1 MKRLFKYT
9 LPALIACPMM
19 LAACSEWTEPESI
32 TLRYP
37 SIEEQNPELYAQYLE
52 SLNAFKASEHSIVI
66 VSMNNLS
73 TAPANQSQHLT
84 ALPDSVDYICLNNI
98 FDVNEMHITEMDEV
112 RKKGT
117 KVVGLVDFDAIES
130 AWQAILKKEAEDA
143 ANAETPEEGSEP
155 ESNNESESEDE
166 TTDEDPAIV
175 NARRFIEYC
184 KKETARQLDTINA
197 LGTDGIVMNFTGFD
211 LNSLL
216 QDEEKTAAETERQG
230 AFFNLLA
237 EWKVAHADK
246 ELIFKG
252 SPQNVIDKE
261 ILVESRYIIINAHSA
276 KNLYEMSYLV
286 LMASGKDVPTD
297 RFIMEVTTP
306 YISSTGDQYG
316 LVDGAS
322 AIVAAAEWTLQ
333 EEVADYVKAGISI
346 DGVEQ
351 DYFNPAKIYTNVREA
366 INILSPT
373 AK

>member
-1 MKRLFKYT
+1 MKKIFKHT
-9 LPALIACPMM
+9 LPALIACLMM
-19 LAACSEWTEPESI
+19 LAACSDWTEPESI

-37 SIEEQNPELYAQYLE
+37 SIQEQNPALYTQYLK
-52 SLNAFKASEHSIVI
+52 SLNDFKSSEHAIVI

-84 ALPDSVDYICLNNI
+84 ALPDSIDYICLNNI

-117 KVVGLVDFDAIES
+117 KVLGLINFDAIES
-130 AWQAILKKEAEDA
+130 AWQAILEKEAEDA
-143 ANAETPEEGSEP
+143 SNTETSEKENELESENETP
-155 ESNNESESEDE
+155 
-166 TTDEDPAIV
+166 DEDPAIV

-184 KKETARQLDTINA
+184 KEETARQLDAINA
-197 LGTDGIVMNFTGFD
+197 LGTDGIVINFTGFD

-216 QDEEKTAAETERQG
+216 QDEEKTAAETARQG
-230 AFFNLLA
+230 AFFNLLT
-237 EWKVAHADK
+237 EWKAAHAGK
-246 ELIFKG
+246 EIVFKG
-252 SPQNVIDKE
+252 SPQNVIGKE
-261 ILVESRYIIINAHSA
+261 ILVESKYIIVNAHSA

-286 LMASGKDVPTD
+286 LMASAKGVPTD
-297 RFIMEVTTP
+297 RFIIGVTTP
-306 YISSTGDQYG
+306 YLSNMGDQYG
-316 LVDGAS
+316 VVDGRS

-333 EEVADYVKAGISI
+333 EVPDYIKAGISV

-351 DYFNPAKIYTNVREA
+351 DYFNPAKIYPNVREA

>member
-1 MKRLFKYT
+1 MKKIFKYT

-52 SLNAFKASEHSIVI
+52 SLNNFKTSEHSIVI

-73 TAPANQSQHLT
+73 TAPTNQSQHLT

-117 KVVGLVDFDAIES
+117 KVIGLVDFDAIES

-143 ANAETPEEGSEP
+143 ANAETPKEGSEP
-155 ESNNESESEDE
+155 ESEDE

-184 KKETARQLDTINA
+184 KKETARQLDAINA

-246 ELIFKG
+246 DLIFKG

-261 ILVESRYIIINAHSA
+261 RLVESRYIIINAHSA

-297 RFIMEVTTP
+297 RFIMGVTTP
-306 YISSTGDQYG
+306 YISSMGNQYG
-316 LVDGAS
+316 LVDGIS
-322 AIVAAAEWTLQ
+322 AIIAAAEWTLQ

>member
-1 MKRLFKYT
+1 M
-9 LPALIACPMM
+9 
-19 LAACSEWTEPESI
+19 
-32 TLRYP
+32 
-37 SIEEQNPELYAQYLE
+37 
-52 SLNAFKASEHSIVI
+52 
-66 VSMNNLS
+66 
-73 TAPANQSQHLT
+73 
-84 ALPDSVDYICLNNI
+84 
-98 FDVNEMHITEMDEV
+98 
-112 RKKGT
+112 
-117 KVVGLVDFDAIES
+117 VDFDAIES
-130 AWQAILKKEAEDA
+130 AWQAILKKEAENA
-143 ANAETPEEGSEP
+143 ANVETPEEGFEP
-155 ESNNESESEDE
+155 ESNDESESEDE
-166 TTDEDPAIV
+166 TTDEDPAII

-184 KKETARQLDTINA
+184 KKETARQLDAINA

-261 ILVESRYIIINAHSA
+261 RLVESRYIIVNAHSA

-297 RFIMEVTTP
+297 RFIMGVTTP

-316 LVDGAS
+316 LVDDVS